1 MKSPTCRMPVE
12 ILSSIFQ
19 FLSPTGGL
27 VHRGT
32 TPWWRFSHVCR
43 HWRNVALND
52 PLLWSAPDYER
63 PVLAM
68 EMLRRSKDVPL
79 RVLIIKWRDDE
90 KNLDCPVTETLTEHV
105 SRVSALEMY
114 AGPRTGFSFDP
125 LLKIDAPVPS
135 LRSIHLACI
144 LPYMFPGST
153 PFEFALPEHILDAHS
168 LDRLVIKGFLLSS
181 YNFTHAALANLTSI
195 HLSLFTDEGNNL
207 KPGIEELLTL
217 TQRVTNLEA
226 LSLEILRGTTSFV
239 PGHVVPPAS
248 KTDAPVSLPRLSS
261 LRLQGNLDCVH
272 LVNYWTFPTSTR
284 VEVVGKFATPAHSRP
299 VDADFTSLS
308 RLIPPSSST
317 SIVIEGDYRV
327 WSHQNFWVTGVS
339 VYYTDSPL
347 TETPSIKFE
356 LDIEHS
362 ESMLRRLLKSL
373 SPSQV
378 GTLHFICTSST
389 PEPVYTDIIQ
399 DCFGSLGGIQ
409 RMSMRGVDPTFARL
423 VLGRTVRRSGDSNVE
438 AAVFPGIRAFELD
451 CGQSLDGEG
460 CMMEL
465 SETLRL
471 RKQYGASFETL
482 KLGGAPP
489 DLVGLRE
496 LEDMV
501 GQLVL
506 S

>member
-1 MKSPTCRMPVE
+1 MKSPTCRIPVE

-19 FLSPTGGL
+19 FLCPTGGL
-27 VHRGT
+27 VHRGA

-43 HWRNVALND
+43 HWRNVALNN

-63 PVLAM
+63 PVLAT

-90 KNLDCPVTETLTEHV
+90 KNLDCPVMQTLTEHV

-125 LLKIDAPVPS
+125 LLKIDAPVSS

-181 YNFTHAALANLTSI
+181 YEFTDAALANLTSI
-195 HLSLFTDEGNNL
+195 HLSLFTDEGNTL
-207 KPGIEELLTL
+207 RPGIEELLTL
-217 TQRVTNLEA
+217 TQRATSLEA
-226 LSLEILRGTTSFV
+226 ISLEILRGTTSFV

-248 KTDAPVSLPRLSS
+248 KTDSPVSLPRLRS

-272 LVNYWTFPTSTR
+272 FLDYWTFSTSTH
-284 VEVVGKFATPAHSRP
+284 VELVGKFATPAHSRS

-327 WSHQNFWVTGVS
+327 WSHKTFWVTGVL
-339 VYYTDSPL
+339 VYYNDSPI
-347 TETPSIKFE
+347 TEVPPIKLE

-362 ESMLRRLLKSL
+362 ESTLRQLLRSL
-373 SPSQV
+373 SPSQARA
-378 GTLHFICTSST
+378 LHFICTSSI

-399 DCFGSLGGIQ
+399 DCFGSLWGIQ

-423 VLGRTVRRSGDSNVE
+423 VLGRTMRRSGDSNVK
-438 AAVFPGIRAFELD
+438 AVVFPGIRAFEFD
-451 CGQSLDGEG
+451 YRESLDPEG
-460 CMMEL
+460 CVKEL
-465 SETLRL
+465 LETLRL

-482 KLGGAPP
+482 KLGGTPS
-489 DLVGLRE
+489 DSVGLRE

-501 GQLVL
+501 GRLVL